1 MAHTWVTRYVETK
14 CMCAF
19 ILSTLTV
26 YSDFM
31 YLLGTQSQKT
41 KGERE
46 KEILTATRLDKH
58 QHTGMY
64 TAQLYAAVCDYGTVV
79 PVTCLRSDPSDLA
92 KSDGSGKT

>member
-14 CMCAF
+14 CVVVRNF
-19 ILSTLTV
+19 VTSPIGPV
-26 YSDFM
+26 FM
-31 YLLGTQSQKT
+31 PIDKLGHKHRNQ
-41 KGERE
+41 KGEV
-46 KEILTATRLDKH
+46 KEVTTASRLDKH

-92 KSDGSGKT
+92 RSDKS